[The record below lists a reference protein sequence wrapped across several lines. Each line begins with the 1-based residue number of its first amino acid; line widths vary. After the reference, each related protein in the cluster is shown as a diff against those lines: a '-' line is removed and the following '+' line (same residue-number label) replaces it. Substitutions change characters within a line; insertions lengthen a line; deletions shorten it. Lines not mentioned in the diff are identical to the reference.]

1 MPGWWQVF
9 SSLLGA
15 LGAWWWRFLFSGESK
30 SRTWFCACGG
40 LMKQRL
46 LRSCGWLVMRVL
58 QGKYC
63 LCFGFDGLFLFVA
76 CCWVSRATL
85 VVL

>member
-1 MPGWWQVF
+1 MGNAPR
-9 SSLLGA
+9 A
-15 LGAWWWRFLFSGESK
+15 
-30 SRTWFCACGG
+30 FCVCGVVG
-40 LMKQRL
+40 VDETKA
-46 LRSCGWLVMRVL
+46 SCGLSALLVGRVL

-76 CCWVSRATL
+76 CCWVSGATL